1 MKLSRIIAIPAMSL
15 VLGTLALGQ
24 TAPPDQ
30 TEQSAQTAQETQSS
44 DDESKPP
51 IEVRGWSKRPRWRGP
66 GPMPRHHLVAT
77 WGIPE
82 PYTDMTNP
90 LPKNYRTLERGLAI
104 YTEHCASC
112 HGKRGAGDGE
122 AGRGLSPA
130 PGNLVWLS
138 DVPEK
143 QWDPYIYWTT
153 AEGGLML
160 GTAMPAFKDK
170 LSSDDIWAVS
180 AYIQANLPFVSQWRF
195 K

>member
-1 MKLSRIIAIPAMSL
+1 MA
-15 VLGTLALGQ
+15 LGTLALTQ
-24 TAPPDQ
+24 TTEPDQ
-30 TEQSAQTAQETQSS
+30 TSQDSEENA
-44 DDESKPP
+44 KPE
-51 IEVRGWSKRPRWRGP
+51 IEVRGWYKKPGWRGR

-82 PYTDMTNP
+82 PYDTMTNP
-90 LPKNYRTLERGLAI
+90 LPKRHEILARGRSI

-112 HGKRGAGDGE
+112 HGRTGAGDGSE
-122 AGRGLSPA
+122 GRDLSPS

-143 QWDPYIYWTT
+143 LWDPYIYWTT
-153 AEGGLML
+153 AEGGVML
-160 GTAMPAFKDK
+160 GTDMPAYDDT
-170 LSSDDIWAVS
+170 LSDEEIWAVS

>member
-1 MKLSRIIAIPAMSL
+1 VKLPTMLAAPAAAL
-15 VLGTLALGQ
+15 LLGTIALA
-24 TAPPDQ
+24 Q
-30 TEQSAQTAQETQSS
+30 TEPADGQDQSGQASGEEA
-44 DDESKPP
+44 KPP
-51 IEVRGWSKRPRWRGP
+51 ITVEGWSRNPRWRGR
-66 GPMPRHHLVAT
+66 GPMPRHHVVAT

-90 LPKNYRTLERGLAI
+90 LPKTYKTLERGLAI
-104 YTEHCASC
+104 YTERCASC
-112 HGKRGAGDGE
+112 HGKQGAGDGE
-122 AGRGLSPA
+122 AGRDLSPA

-153 AEGGLML
+153 AEGGAML
-160 GTAMPAFKDK
+160 GTAMPAYKDT